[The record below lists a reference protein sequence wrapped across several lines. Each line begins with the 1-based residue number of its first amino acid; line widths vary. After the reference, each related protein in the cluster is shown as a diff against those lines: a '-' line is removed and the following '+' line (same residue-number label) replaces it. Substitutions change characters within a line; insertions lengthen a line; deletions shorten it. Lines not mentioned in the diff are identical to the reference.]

1 MVANASHAAIARLH
15 ARFLLGVLTGVFC
28 FISAI
33 EKKLSDRGARSR
45 LDAALEGDTPRLC
58 RLCLFWLL
66 FQAIA

>member
-33 EKKLSDRGARSR
+33 EKKLSDRVCSLSL
-45 LDAALEGDTPRLC
+45 LDAALEVTRRACAG
-58 RLCLFWLL
+58 
-66 FQAIA
+66 